1 MLPSEGR
8 ELAATQNLLPV
19 YQTFD
24 LPLKSVLSEVHENR
38 WVLPAIQR
46 EFVWND
52 DQICRLFDS
61 MMRGYPFGTFLFW
74 QIEPGTASKFK
85 FYEFMRRYHER
96 DARTCKELPTIG
108 DRQVLAVLDGQ
119 QRLTAL
125 NIGLSGSRAM
135 KLPNKRR
142 SNDQAYPE
150 TFLCLDLLGDVDDP
164 EEGMLYNFRF
174 LTRDRAKELSVL
186 SQNRMWFRVCDVLNL
201 GEGFGILER
210 VNQHDLSK
218 EQQNRA
224 YQRLDL
230 LHRLVHKTPLIS
242 CYTERDQDLNR
253 VLDIFIRMNSGGTVL
268 SHSDLLFSI
277 AVANW
282 QDLDARY
289 EVNELV
295 DSLNTIGGGF
305 TFSKDFVLKAGLML
319 AEIKSVG
326 FKVENFDRGNMAVL
340 EAAWPAVSQALR
352 VTVQLVADFGYTS
365 QTLRADSALLP
376 IAYYLFR
383 RSAQGDFLTHGRY
396 SEDRAVIRRWLARS
410 YLKASGIWGSGL
422 DTFLTSL
429 REVIATHGRAAFPHS
444 AIEEEMGR
452 RGKTLAF
459 SPDELDDLVDLQ
471 YGEPRT
477 FALLSLIF
485 DSIDTTKTLH
495 VDHIFP
501 SSLFKRRRLVAAGVP
516 DDEVDDIIDLANR
529 LPNLQLMEGAI
540 NQEKLTTMPLD
551 WLNAREAAPSRREK
565 YIFMHILDG
574 LPSSLAGFRAFYETR
589 RAELKRRI
597 ASMLGAAAQM
607 INN

>member
-1 MLPSEGR
+1 M
-8 ELAATQNLLPV
+8 ATSQNLLPV
-19 YQTFD
+19 YQTLD
-24 LPLKSVLSEVHENR
+24 LPLKAILTEVHENR

-74 QIEPGTASKFK
+74 QIEPAAASKFK

-96 DARTCKELPTIG
+96 DTRTCDELPTVG
-108 DRQVLAVLDGQ
+108 GRQVLAILDGQ

-150 TFLCLDLLGDVDDP
+150 TFLYLDLLSEADSQD
-164 EEGMLYNFRF
+164 EGMLYDFRF
-174 LTRDRAKELSVL
+174 LTRERALEMTDPAGGRLLYRAGDALKLE
-186 SQNRMWFRVCDVLNL
+186 
-201 GEGFGILER
+201 EGYGILEF
-210 VNQHDLSK
+210 VNKYELSR
-218 EQQNRA
+218 EQQSRA

-282 QDLDARY
+282 EELDARH
-289 EVNELV
+289 EVNDLV
-295 DSLNTIGGGF
+295 DSLNGIGSGF
-305 TFSKDFVLKAGLML
+305 AFSKDFVLKAGLML

-326 FKVENFDRGNMAVL
+326 FKVENFDRDNMVIL
-340 EAAWPAVSQALR
+340 EAAWPSVSRALR
-352 VTVQLVADFGYTS
+352 LTTQLISDFGYTGH
-365 QTLRADSALLP
+365 TLRADSAILP
-376 IAYYLFR
+376 IAYYLYKR
-383 RSAQGDFLTHGRY
+383 KVGDDFLTHSRHA
-396 SEDRAVIRRWLARS
+396 EDRRSIRLWLARS

-422 DTFLTSL
+422 DTLLTSL
-429 REVIATHGRAAFPHS
+429 REIIAAHGANAFPVKQ
-444 AIEEEMGR
+444 IKDEMTR

-459 SPDELDDLVDLQ
+459 AQDELDDLVELEYNQ
-471 YGEPRT
+471 PRT
-477 FALLSLIF
+477 FALLTLIF
-485 DSIDTTKTLH
+485 ESVDTSKSLH

-501 SSLFKRRRLVAAGVP
+501 YSLFKRRRLIADGIA
-516 DDEVDDIIDLANR
+516 ETLVDDVIDAANR
-529 LPNLQLMEGAI
+529 LPNLQLLEGAI
-540 NQEKLTTMPLD
+540 NQEKLATLPLA
-551 WLNAREAAPSRREK
+551 WLQQRETNSARREK
-565 YIFMHILDG
+565 YIYLHLLDG
-574 LPSSLAGFRAFYETR
+574 LPASLAGFTEFYAR
-589 RAELKRRI
+589 RREELRQRI
-597 ASMLGAAAQM
+597 NVILGAARAAP
-607 INN
+607 

>member
-1 MLPSEGR
+1 M
-8 ELAATQNLLPV
+8 AATQNLLPV

-24 LPLKSVLSEVHENR
+24 LPLKNEVHENR

-52 DQICRLFDS
+52 EQICRLFDS

-74 QIEPGTASKFK
+74 QIEPGAASKFK

-96 DARTCKELPTIG
+96 DARTCSELPTIG

-142 SNDQAYPE
+142 SNNQAYPE
-150 TFLCLDLLGDVDDP
+150 TFLYVDLLGEVENP
-164 EEGMLYNFRF
+164 EDGTLYNFRF
-174 LTRDRAKELSVL
+174 LTRERARELSDPRQHQL
-186 SQNRMWFRVCDVLNL
+186 WFRVGDVLNIT
-201 GEGFGILER
+201 EGFGILEY
-210 VNQHDLSK
+210 VNQFDLIK
-218 EQQNRA
+218 DQQNRA

-242 CYTERDQDLNR
+242 SYTERDQDLNR

-295 DSLNTIGGGF
+295 DTLNKIGSSF
-305 TFSKDFVLKAGLML
+305 AFSKDFVLKAGLML

-326 FKVENFDRGNMAVL
+326 FKVENFDRGNMATL
-340 EAAWPAVSQALR
+340 EAAWPAISQALR
-352 VTVQLVADFGYTS
+352 LTTQLISDFGYTG

-376 IAYYLFR
+376 IAYYLYQR
-383 RSAQGDFLTHGRY
+383 RAQGDFLTHSRY
-396 SEDRAVIRRWLARS
+396 GEDRHVIRRWLARS

-422 DTFLTSL
+422 DTLLTSL
-429 REVIATHGRAAFPHS
+429 REIIATNGKNAFPVS
-444 AIEEEMGR
+444 AIEDEMAR

-459 SPDELDDLVDLQ
+459 APDELEDLVDLE
-471 YGEPRT
+471 YGDART
-477 FALLSLIF
+477 FALLTLIF
-485 DSIDTTKTLH
+485 ETVDTSKALH

-501 SSLFKRRRLVAAGVP
+501 YSLFKRRGMLTEGISEDKI
-516 DDEVDDIIDLANR
+516 DDLIDAANR
-529 LPNLQLMEGAI
+529 LPNLQLMEGVI
-540 NQEKLTTMPLD
+540 NQEKLTRLPLK
-551 WLNAREAAPSRREK
+551 WLNERESNAGRREK
-565 YIFMHILDG
+565 YMYLHLLEG
-574 LPSSLAGFRAFYETR
+574 LPDRLAGFEEFYNTR
-589 RAELKRRI
+589 RNELRRRI
-597 ASMLGAAAQM
+597 NAMLGTTQGASQAS
-607 INN
+607 